1 MFNFPLAVGNP
12 SMDGSMLCQEVLDMV
27 VAYVD
32 VEIATGHA
40 ELKYL
45 PQGYRDS
52 DALEKLSYECDG
64 DLLWWIY
71 SAH

>member
-12 SMDGSMLCQEVLDMV
+12 SMVGSTLCQVVLDMV

-32 VEIATGHA
+32 LEIATGHA
-40 ELKYL
+40 ELKCL

-52 DALEKLSYECDG
+52 DALENVMGIFCG
-64 DLLWWIY
+64 
-71 SAH
+71 